1 MSVAIRKRS
10 WEEHVTQQTG
20 QPFNSDEYDIACH
33 HGLASD
39 SLQAS
44 MEKDAT
50 LNAGHKEKCASLPDC
65 CCGPEPRDFPGRP
78 MGHISQEVDE
88 SGSQEGEE
96 RFLSLEASTETLVHI
111 SDEDTDSELHL
122 THDAQIST
130 PQRHDRDSQL
140 GVEGAGSLMKT
151 LSTMHSNPDSHNS
164 WRKAGKA
171 DVSPAEESGGRQGAD
186 AVTKSLELCKDRS
199 SNETKDVPKVSTFD
213 SLNVE
218 DTTPETQLLNSAVV
232 AKQRRKPDFPKE
244 EQEKNRPGVVEVE
257 FLAAP
262 YADRGLPLLKAD
274 CGSCLLQPPSCARG
288 MSAENDPERSGL
300 SEDQNKI
307 PLKVNTEDGLQ
318 CLHLR
323 GPVTTQE
330 TIDNQVRLRK
340 RKETRDDRDRTRLDS
355 MVLLIMKL
363 DQLDQDIENALSTAS
378 SASSTPTNLRRHVP
392 DLESG
397 SESRAD
403 SISINQTQ
411 VTLSSNP
418 DSTDSSSTPGSNS
431 GTKPKAMV
439 SCKKIPEQQSVLLN
453 MREALI
459 ACCSVWKGDYWSL
472 SCINLILFMK
482 HHPKKMYPVYF
493 FNGYITS
500 SLK

>member
-1 MSVAIRKRS
+1 
-10 WEEHVTQQTG
+10 
-20 QPFNSDEYDIACH
+20 
-33 HGLASD
+33 
-39 SLQAS
+39 

-340 RKETRDDRDRTRLDS
+340 RK
-355 MVLLIMKL
+355 
-363 DQLDQDIENALSTAS
+363 
-378 SASSTPTNLRRHVP
+378 